1 LRKERRFPHA
11 GQAADSR
18 LVKKRHFVDPFYTK
32 KNASSF
38 YQDRL
43 GTNIGKTHSNKE
55 CGVSF
60 LRVPKVASCD
70 VKHMLYKRDR
80 PFHPAR
86 LVRSPSFFL
95 FLRSFFQTEKRSHL
109 PRQARDK
116 QTQEHCCQNKTP
128 KRDCCVLRVQGLLL
142 SDGHAST
149 VPRQLGLTRSKG
161 IFWIATRSE
170 MVGEWQHAGSL
181 YRFVQGAAWDN
192 GPQADKGKKK
202 KTACVLCP
210 LF

>member
-1 LRKERRFPHA
+1 
-11 GQAADSR
+11 
-18 LVKKRHFVDPFYTK
+18 
-32 KNASSF
+32 
-38 YQDRL
+38 
-43 GTNIGKTHSNKE
+43 
-55 CGVSF
+55 
-60 LRVPKVASCD
+60 
-70 VKHMLYKRDR
+70 M
-80 PFHPAR
+80 
-86 LVRSPSFFL
+86 
-95 FLRSFFQTEKRSHL
+95 
-109 PRQARDK
+109 
-116 QTQEHCCQNKTP
+116 
-128 KRDCCVLRVQGLLL
+128 LRVQGLLL

-192 GPQADKGKKK
+192 GPQTEKGK